1 MRHYVRRQLAVSLAG
16 YSGGRLPVSAQVG
29 RDSCARHGGHGM
41 RVLVVEDNARLAA
54 LLADGLGRRGFS
66 CDIAASLAYAD
77 DAISGA
83 AYDAIVLDLGMPDG
97 DGVEWLK
104 QRRRQR
110 HLPPAIIQTARGG
123 LEDRVTGLDAGADD
137 YVVKPVEID
146 ELAAR
151 IRALLRR
158 PGPRA
163 PVSLEAGRLRFDTST
178 RIASADGRTFDLS
191 RREAGLLELL
201 MRRAGSVV
209 RREAIEDALY
219 SFNEPV
225 TSNAV
230 EAAMSRLRRRLD
242 EAGAGGLLHTIRGV
256 GYMLKDGRQ

>member
-1 MRHYVRRQLAVSLAG
+1 M
-16 YSGGRLPVSAQVG
+16 
-29 RDSCARHGGHGM
+29 
-41 RVLVVEDNARLAA
+41 
-54 LLADGLGRRGFS
+54 
-66 CDIAASLAYAD
+66 
-77 DAISGA
+77 
-83 AYDAIVLDLGMPDG
+83 
-97 DGVEWLK
+97 
-104 QRRRQR
+104 
-110 HLPPAIIQTARGG
+110 
-123 LEDRVTGLDAGADD
+123 TGLDAGADD

-163 PVSLEAGRLRFDTST
+163 QVSLEAGRLRFDTST

-219 SFNEPV
+219 NFNEPV
-225 TSNAV
+225 TPNAV
-230 EAAMSRLRRRLD
+230 EAAVSRLRRKLD
-242 EAGAGGLLHTIRGV
+242 EAGATGALHTIRGV
-256 GYMLKDGRQ
+256 GYMLKDVAA